1 LQFLPLSEMN
11 ICQRLRCCIPLAADL
26 GVKGAALAARELI
39 ADNPAEVFAK
49 PIGVNEGESTLR
61 LFLDLL
67 LL

>member
-1 LQFLPLSEMN
+1 VITIQQSLG
-11 ICQRLRCCIPLAADL
+11 CCIPLAADL

-49 PIGVNEGESTLR
+49 PMGVNEGESTLR

>member
-1 LQFLPLSEMN
+1 MLLWRNVECN
-11 ICQRLRCCIPLAADL
+11 KPLAADL

-67 LL
+67 S

>member
-1 LQFLPLSEMN
+1 MHIWRSLGCSK
-11 ICQRLRCCIPLAADL
+11 PLAADL

-67 LL
+67 S

>member
-1 LQFLPLSEMN
+1 MLIWWSLG
-11 ICQRLRCCIPLAADL
+11 CYKPLAADL